1 MPGSPQSI
9 SPPSP
14 PWVEGDSIRETTLYL
29 YDQPRDRAALRRVGR
44 LLYDLVIF
52 DSNLGLDREKSIT
65 RAELRAAAADLR
77 HTGDFLFHVVR
88 RSAEDCDLDS
98 EDDELARFA
107 GKLADRVGE
116 LVLKIE
122 RRLS

>member
-1 MPGSPQSI
+1 MPSYANGTP
-9 SPPSP
+9 P
-14 PWVEGDSIRETTLYL
+14 PWIEGESIRETTLHL

-52 DSNLGLDREKSIT
+52 DSNLGLDRERSIT
-65 RAELRAAAADLR
+65 RAELRAVAADLR
-77 HTGDFLFHVVR
+77 YAAGYLRHTIWQ
-88 RSAEDCDLDS
+88 SAEDCDLDP
-98 EDDELARFA
+98 EDNRLARFA

>member
-1 MPGSPQSI
+1 
-9 SPPSP
+9 
-14 PWVEGDSIRETTLYL
+14 
-29 YDQPRDRAALRRVGR
+29 
-44 LLYDLVIF
+44 VIF
-52 DSNLGLDREKSIT
+52 DSNLGLDRERSIT
-65 RAELRAAAADLR
+65 RAELRAVAADLR
-77 HTGDFLFHVVR
+77 FTAGYLRHTIW
-88 RSAEDCDLDS
+88 RSAEDCDLGP

>member
-1 MPGSPQSI
+1 MPDRREFIP
-9 SPPSP
+9 P
-14 PWVEGDSIRETTLYL
+14 PWIEGDSIRETTLHL

-44 LLYDLVIF
+44 LLYDVVIF
-52 DSNLGLDREKSIT
+52 NSNLGLDRERSIT
-65 RAELRAAAADLR
+65 RADLRAVAADLR
-77 HTGDFLFHVVR
+77 FAAGYLRNTIWQ
-88 RSAEDCDLDS
+88 SAEDCDLDP
-98 EDDELARFA
+98 EDDKLARFA